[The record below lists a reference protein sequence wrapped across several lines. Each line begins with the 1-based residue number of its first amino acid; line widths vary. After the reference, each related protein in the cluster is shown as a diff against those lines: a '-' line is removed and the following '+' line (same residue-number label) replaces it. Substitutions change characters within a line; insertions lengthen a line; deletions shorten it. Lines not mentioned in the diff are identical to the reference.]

1 MQLIDHLILLL
12 QNRSCLLTFLLELL
26 IHIFHFELIAQL
38 IILILKSVVCLSLD
52 ILLNQQSLIFQFQIL
67 QP

>member
-12 QNRSCLLTFLLELL
+12 QNRSCLLAFLLKLL
-26 IHIFHFELIAQL
+26 IHILHFELIAQL

-67 QP
+67 HL